1 MIFKR
6 ALATTHILATSFT
19 TMQALSSNHWKID
32 SALAQASTN
41 GLLLL

>member
-19 TMQALSSNHWKID
+19 TMQALSSNHWN
-32 SALAQASTN
+32 ALAQVSIY
-41 GLLLL
+41 GLLFP